1 MTCKMITAC
10 AAVLVFC
17 LAAIANSKP
26 NFSGAWVMDRSRSF
40 GVPGNMQQTMTV
52 TQTEDQIE
60 VETKLIMPDNERTVK
75 DTYFLDGKEHE
86 LTPPLPPS
94 APPNT
99 PAPKG
104 KRTVTWLP
112 NTTGIVVSEATISE
126 TPKGPVTTQVM
137 KKWTFTGDGEL
148 TITTFVDG
156 PNGSYEAK
164 RIFLKK

>member
-1 MTCKMITAC
+1 MTRKMTSAG

-17 LAAIANSKP
+17 LAAIANPKP
-26 NFSGAWVMDRSRSF
+26 NFSGAWIMDRGRSF
-40 GVPGNMQQTMTV
+40 GLPGNMQQTMTV

-86 LTPPLPPS
+86 FTPPLPPN

-104 KRTVTWLP
+104 KRTANWLP
-112 NTTGIVVSEATISE
+112 GANGIVVTEVTTSE
-126 TPKGPVTTQVM
+126 TPKGLLTTQVM
-137 KKWTFTGDGEL
+137 KKWTFTGAGEL
-148 TITTFVDG
+148 TITTFVDA
-156 PNGSYEAK
+156 PNVSYEAK
-164 RIFLKK
+164 RIFLRK